1 MDARK
6 VVVTLVCAAAD
17 REALDDVVDGLS
29 ATGRD
34 VGIVAGVDEQP
45 RRLGEALDRCDSGL
59 VVMCT
64 SPRIDAAMLRKLEG
78 LFSARRGPN
87 HAMVRVDVGQSPA
100 ETIAAI
106 QRALDGFLASQGRVV
121 RRSTGT
127 NTREVVGDISSLALP
142 VVRLSPGEDI
152 DGDTRRIQLP
162 DSPKAAELSRRRK
175 AARERERERERITS
189 AHRSLTAADVE
200 QSGSSP
206 SISRPSDSSEA
217 NSERITI
224 ALVVGAAVLALLAA
238 LMFSGV
244 F

>member
-6 VVVTLVCAAAD
+6 IVVTLVCAAAD

-45 RRLGEALDRCDSGL
+45 RRMGDAIDRCGDSGL
-59 VVMCT
+59 VVLCT
-64 SPRIDAAMLRKLEG
+64 STRLDGPTLRVIEG

-87 HAMVRVDVGQSPA
+87 HAMVRVDVGQAPS

-121 RRSTGT
+121 RRQTTGT
-127 NTREVVGDISSLALP
+127 SLREVVSHISSRAMP
-142 VVRLSPGEDI
+142 VVKLSPSEEI
-152 DGDTRRIQLP
+152 EGDTRRIQLP
-162 DSPKAAELSRRRK
+162 DNPKAAELSRRRK
-175 AARERERERERITS
+175 VARERERERERIT
-189 AHRSLTAADVE
+189 AVNRSLTPADLE
-200 QSGSSP
+200 QSGTTSS
-206 SISRPSDSSEA
+206 SSEPNA
-217 NSERITI
+217 DRVMIM
-224 ALVVGAAVLALLAA
+224 LLVGAGVLAVLAG

>member
-6 VVVTLVCAAAD
+6 IVVTLVCAGAD
-17 REALDDVVDGLS
+17 REALDDIVDGLS

-45 RRLGEALDRCDSGL
+45 RRMGDALDRCGDSGL
-59 VVMCT
+59 VVLCT
-64 SPRIDAAMLRKLEG
+64 SARLDAPTLRVIEG

-87 HAMVRVDVGQSPA
+87 HAMVRVDVGQPA
-100 ETIAAI
+100 SETIAAI

-121 RRSTGT
+121 RRQTTGT
-127 NTREVVGDISSLALP
+127 GQSFREVVSHISSRAMP
-142 VVRLSPGEDI
+142 VVRLSPSEEI

-162 DSPKAAELSRRRK
+162 DNPKAAELSRRRK
-175 AARERERERERITS
+175 VARERERERERITS
-189 AHRSLTAADVE
+189 VNRSLMPTDLEQPQTPASPTEPNADRMM
-200 QSGSSP
+200 
-206 SISRPSDSSEA
+206 IML
-217 NSERITI
+217 I
-224 ALVVGAAVLALLAA
+224 VGAGVLAVLAG

>member
-1 MDARK
+1 MAMDARK

-17 REALDDVVDGLS
+17 REALDDIVDGLS

-45 RRLGEALDRCDSGL
+45 RRMGDAIDRCGDSGL
-59 VVMCT
+59 VVLCT
-64 SPRIDAAMLRKLEG
+64 STRLDAATLRVIEG

-87 HAMVRVDVGQSPA
+87 HAMVRVDVGQPPA

-106 QRALDGFLASQGRVV
+106 QRALDGFLGSQGRVV
-121 RRSTGT
+121 RRQTTGT
-127 NTREVVGDISSLALP
+127 SLREVVSHISSRALP
-142 VVRLSPGEDI
+142 VVRLAPGEEI

-162 DSPKAAELSRRRK
+162 DNPKAAELSRRRK
-175 AARERERERERITS
+175 VAREREAERERITG
-189 AHRSLTAADVE
+189 ANRSLTPTDLEA
-200 QSGSSP
+200 GSP
-206 SISRPSDSSEA
+206 ASSEPNA
-217 NSERITI
+217 DRMMIM
-224 ALVVGAAVLALLAA
+224 LLVGAGVLAVLAG

>member
-6 VVVTLVCAAAD
+6 LVVTLVCAAAD
-17 REALDDVVDGLS
+17 REALDDIVDGLS

-34 VGIVAGVDEQP
+34 VGIVSGVDEQP
-45 RRLGEALDRCDSGL
+45 RRMGDAIDRCGESGL
-59 VVMCT
+59 VVLCT
-64 SPRIDAAMLRKLEG
+64 SSRLDAPTLRVIEG

-87 HAMVRVDVGQSPA
+87 HAMVRVDVGQAPS

-121 RRSTGT
+121 RRQTTGT
-127 NTREVVGDISSLALP
+127 SLREVVSHISSRAMP
-142 VVRLSPGEDI
+142 VVRLSPMEEI

-162 DSPKAAELSRRRK
+162 DNPKTAELSRRRK
-175 AARERERERERITS
+175 VARERERERERITS
-189 AHRSLTAADVE
+189 VNRSLTAADLE
-200 QSGSSP
+200 QAGTTSS
-206 SISRPSDSSEA
+206 SSEPNA
-217 NSERITI
+217 DRVMIM
-224 ALVVGAAVLALLAA
+224 LLVGAGVLAVLAG

>member
-6 VVVTLVCAAAD
+6 IVVTLVCASAD
-17 REALDDVVDGLS
+17 REALDDIVDGLS

-45 RRLGEALDRCDSGL
+45 RRMGDAIDRCGEAGL
-59 VVMCT
+59 VVLCT
-64 SPRIDAAMLRKLEG
+64 SARIDAPTLRVIEG
-78 LFSARRGPN
+78 LFSARRGPG
-87 HAMVRVDVGQSPA
+87 HAMVRVDVNQSPS

-121 RRSTGT
+121 RRQTTGT
-127 NTREVVGDISSLALP
+127 GGQSLREVVSHISSRAMP
-142 VVRLSPGEDI
+142 IVRLSPSEEI

-162 DSPKAAELSRRRK
+162 DNPKAAELSRRRK
-175 AARERERERERITS
+175 VARERERERERIT
-189 AHRSLTAADVE
+189 AVNRSLTPTDVE
-200 QSGSSP
+200 QSEAQTSSGEP
-206 SISRPSDSSEA
+206 NADRMMILL
-217 NSERITI
+217 I
-224 ALVVGAAVLALLAA
+224 VGAGVLAVLAG